1 MPIFFPAHSPLI
13 HFSFFAVLNIL
24 VSTGLPYSSSRK
36 TEIINLKNDGL
47 TIEDCGYYPLE
58 IDGAVGANMGSFP
71 AICGGRE
78 SGSSVNQCYKLVAGE
93 WQQFATMTSRRTFAA
108 GMVVDNS
115 LLIFGG
121 YDYTGNV
128 RLQSTEIINGNG
140 EVSTGPNM
148 PTALSR
154 HTIATVNSSTLI
166 ISGGFTNAISY
177 SPLTWY
183 YNHVTQKFHEGPALM
198 EGRRF
203 HGSGTVVDQVTNQK
217 IVVVAGGWNGNYL
230 DSTELLITGE
240 WQQGKNH
247 AKMIEMFLLASF
259 FWMCIFSLT

>member
-1 MPIFFPAHSPLI
+1 M
-13 HFSFFAVLNIL
+13 
-24 VSTGLPYSSSRK
+24 
-36 TEIINLKNDGL
+36 INLQNGGL
-47 TIEDCGYYPLE
+47 NCQDLGKYPLE
-58 IDGAVGANMGSFP
+58 IRGGVSSNIGSFA
-71 AICGGRE
+71 AICGGKK
-78 SGSSVNQCYKLVAGE
+78 SGNNEKSLEHCYKLVAGE

-115 LLIFGG
+115 LMIFGG

-148 PTALSR
+148 PTALSH
-154 HTIATVNSSTLI
+154 HTIATVNASTLI

-183 YNHVTQKFHEGPALM
+183 FNHVTQKFHEGPSLM

-203 HGSGTVVDQVTNQK
+203 HGSGTVLDQVTNQK

-230 DSTELLITGE
+230 DSTELLITGK

-247 AKMIEMFLLASF
+247 EK
-259 FWMCIFSLT
+259 